1 MPRIAF
7 KNKKQEQ
14 CPPDE
19 NRFIRLGWMVVIVG
33 LFGSLLWA
41 ALAPLD
47 QGVPATG
54 TVIVSGHRK
63 VVQSPVNGTVAEILV
78 KEGEMVKTNAP
89 LLRLNTI
96 IAGAKYNR
104 LRTNY
109 ITARLTEARL
119 VAERDNMPFP
129 AMPETLMT
137 AEFRD
142 EASTLIALQQEL
154 YNARTQTLKNEIAA
168 NQQAIGG
175 VDAQL
180 SGLMKSLA
188 QKNRVN
194 RSLMKQLDETSGL
207 VGEGFLP
214 RNRYRETERQQ
225 ADILGQIES
234 MSGEIGQAR
243 KRKAELGQ
251 RIRHLL
257 TQYQQEVRSQLV
269 ETRTRLS
276 DYHSELQSAEFELNN
291 STLLAPAEG
300 RVISL
305 SVFNPGATVTPA
317 DRLMEIV
324 PLSAPLII
332 DARLPAHLIDKVRP
346 SLEVK
351 IIFSAFNQN
360 KTPVIPGRV
369 SLVSAD
375 RLTDKTTGEHY
386 YQIQVSV
393 TQAGANMLAEND
405 IRPGMPVEVLIRT
418 GSRTMLNYL
427 LKPIFDRAR
436 TALMEE

>member
-1 MPRIAF
+1 MMSFI
-7 KNKKQEQ
+7 KKKQEQ
-14 CPPDE
+14 REHDE
-19 NRFIRLGWMVVIVG
+19 SRFIRLGWIVIVVG
-33 LFGSLLWA
+33 LFGFLLWA

-63 VVQSPVNGTVAEILV
+63 VVQAPISGTVATILV
-78 KEGEMVKTNAP
+78 KEGETVKANTP
-89 LLRLNTI
+89 LLRLNTT
-96 IAGAKYNR
+96 IAEAKYNR

-109 ITARLTEARL
+109 ITSLLTEARL

-129 AMPETLMT
+129 AMPETLMA
-137 AEFRD
+137 AEFRE
-142 EASTLIALQQEL
+142 EAHALIAFQQEL
-154 YNARTQTLKNEIAA
+154 YNARTQTLRNEIAA
-168 NQQAIGG
+168 NEQAIGG
-175 VDAQL
+175 IDEQL
-180 SGLMKSLA
+180 SGLVKSLT
-188 QKNRVN
+188 QKKRVN
-194 RSLMKQLDETSGL
+194 HSLVKQLDETSEL
-207 VGEGFLP
+207 VSEGFLP
-214 RNRYRETERQQ
+214 RNRYMEVERQQ
-225 ADILGQIES
+225 ADILSQIES

-243 KRKAELGQ
+243 KRKEELGQ

-257 TQYQQEVRSQLV
+257 TNYQQEVRSQLV
-269 ETRTRLS
+269 EARTRLS
-276 DYHSELQSAEFELNN
+276 DYHSELQSAEFELKN
-291 STLLAPAEG
+291 STILAPAEG

-324 PLSAPLII
+324 PLRTPLIV
-332 DARLPAHLIDKVRP
+332 DARLPAHLIDKVHP
-346 SLEVK
+346 NLQVK
-351 IIFSAFNQN
+351 MIFSAFNQN
-360 KTPVIPGRV
+360 KTPVIPGQV

-393 TQAGANMLAEND
+393 TQAGTEMLAKND

-427 LKPIFDRAR
+427 LKPIFDRAS